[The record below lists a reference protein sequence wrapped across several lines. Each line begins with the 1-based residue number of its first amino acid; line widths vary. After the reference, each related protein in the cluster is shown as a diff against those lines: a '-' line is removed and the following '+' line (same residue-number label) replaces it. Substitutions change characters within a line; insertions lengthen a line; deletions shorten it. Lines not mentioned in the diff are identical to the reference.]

1 MARDYY
7 ADLGVAR
14 DASPEDI
21 KSAFRRLA
29 RDSHPDANPNDPAAE
44 SRFRHIAEAYE
55 VLSSPD
61 RRRSYDRGETL
72 EFGDLFAGFG
82 GLDDLIRSVFGDGG
96 FFSNQGGRTTS
107 NRGRDVLVGVEVDL
121 ASAAFGGETEVS
133 FRTRLACES
142 CGGEGSAPGTSP
154 ITCPSCGGAG
164 AVRVARRGLLGTMM
178 TLSPCTTCAGHGT
191 IVSDPCPACRG
202 AGAITGDSTVRV
214 EIPAGVSDGTRLRL
228 SARGEHPGRRGVAG
242 DLHVEIRTRPVA
254 EFVREGDNL
263 IHRLKLGMAEAA
275 LGIKVEIPL
284 LEGGSEALEI
294 PPGTQPSTVFRM
306 PGLGTAHLGRR
317 GRGDLLVLTEVEI
330 PIGLSRE
337 EEEALRIFAQLRGEQ
352 PATPSG
358 KRRRNR

>member
-29 RDSHPDANPNDPAAE
+29 RESHPDANPHDPAAE

-55 VLSSPD
+55 VLSNPE

-72 EFGDLFAGFG
+72 EFSDLFAGFG
-82 GLDDLIRSVFGDGG
+82 GLDDLVRSVFGDGG
-96 FFSNQGGRTTS
+96 FFSSQGGRPAS

-121 ASAAFGGETEVS
+121 ATAAFGGETEVS
-133 FRTRLACES
+133 FRTRLACDTCS
-142 CGGEGSAPGTSP
+142 GEGSAPGTSP

-178 TLSPCTTCAGHGT
+178 TLSACTTCAGHGT
-191 IVSDPCPACRG
+191 IVSEPCPACRG
-202 AGAITGDSTVRV
+202 AGSITGDSTVRV

-254 EFVREGDNL
+254 DFVREGDNL
-263 IHRLKLGMAEAA
+263 IHRLRLGMAEAA
-275 LGIKVEIPL
+275 LGVKVEIPL
-284 LEGGSEALEI
+284 LEGGTEPLEI
-294 PPGTQPSTVFRM
+294 PPGTQPATVFRI

-317 GRGDLLVLTEVEI
+317 GRGDLLVLTEVQI
-330 PIGLSRE
+330 PTGLSRE

-352 PATPSG
+352 PAAPTG

>member
-29 RDSHPDANPNDPAAE
+29 RESHPDANPGDPAAE
-44 SRFRHIAEAYE
+44 SRFRRIAEAYE
-55 VLSSPD
+55 VLSNDD

-72 EFGDLFAGFG
+72 DFGDVFAGFG

-96 FFSNQGGRTTS
+96 FFGNQGGRPAS
-107 NRGRDVLVGVEVDL
+107 NRGRDVLVGVEVEL
-121 ASAAFGGETEVS
+121 ATAAFGGETEVA
-133 FRTRLACES
+133 FRTKLACEN
-142 CGGEGSAPGTSP
+142 CGGEGSATGTSP
-154 ITCPSCGGAG
+154 VTCPSCGGAG
-164 AVRVARRGLLGTMM
+164 TVRVARRGLLGTMM

-191 IVSDPCPACRG
+191 IVSEPCPACRG
-202 AGAITGDSTVRV
+202 AGAVTGDRKVRV

-242 DLHVEIRTRPVA
+242 DLHVEIRTRPSDD
-254 EFVREGDNL
+254 FVREGDNL
-263 IHRLKLGMAEAA
+263 IHRLQVGMAEAA

-284 LEGGSEALEI
+284 LEGGTEALEV

-306 PGLGTAHLGRR
+306 SGLGTAHLGRR

-330 PIGLSRE
+330 PTSLSRE
-337 EEEALRIFAQLRGEQ
+337 EEEALRSFAQLRGER
-352 PATPSG
+352 PAGPTG
-358 KRRRNR
+358 KRRRSR

>member
-29 RDSHPDANPNDPAAE
+29 RESHPDANPHDPAAE

-55 VLSSPD
+55 VLSNPG

-72 EFGDLFAGFG
+72 EFSDLFAGFG
-82 GLDDLIRSVFGDGG
+82 GFDDLIRSVFGDGG
-96 FFSNQGGRTTS
+96 FFSNQGGRPAS

-133 FRTRLACES
+133 FRTRLACDTCS
-142 CGGEGSAPGTSP
+142 GEGAAPGTSP
-154 ITCPSCGGAG
+154 VTCPSCGGAG

-178 TLSPCTTCAGHGT
+178 TLSACTTCAGHGT
-191 IVSDPCPACRG
+191 IVSEPCPACRG
-202 AGAITGDSTVRV
+202 AGAVTGDSTVRV

-228 SARGEHPGRRGVAG
+228 SARGEHPGRRGAPG

-254 EFVREGDNL
+254 DFVREGDNL
-263 IHRLKLGMAEAA
+263 IHRLRLGMAEAA
-275 LGIKVEIPL
+275 LGVKVEIPL
-284 LEGGSEALEI
+284 LEGGTEPLEI
-294 PPGTQPSTVFRM
+294 PPGTQPATVFRI

-330 PIGLSRE
+330 PTGLSRE
-337 EEEALRIFAQLRGEQ
+337 EEEALRNFAQLRGER
-352 PATPSG
+352 PAAPTG